1 MRDIDRIVYGLLKQ
15 IPKGKVTT
23 YGAIAEA
30 LGDKRAARAVGMVL
44 NKNTDLEK
52 YPCFRVVRSNGRI
65 GGYKQGKGEKKSRLK
80 DEGVQIRGDRVLNFE
95 SVFFEDFESEEIL
108 KKLRKEQDRVFER
121 LELRDMETK
130 PEKVVGADVAYEKD
144 QAFAAAVVMNNNLKI
159 LEGTTLRAKVGFP
172 YIPTYFYYREG
183 PIISQVIKDLDEE
196 FDLMFLGSG
205 GILHPRKAGL
215 ASFIGL
221 EFQKPTIGITK
232 GLLCG
237 EVKREVGADEFSQI
251 TFEGSNVGYAYRPK
265 ETVNPIYISPGNL
278 ITTAQAL
285 FYTKKFIKKHK
296 LPEPLYQAH
305 KRAVEFRK
313 NES

>member
-1 MRDIDRIVYGLLKQ
+1 MRDIDRIVYDLLKQ
-15 IPKGKVTT
+15 IPKGKLTT

-52 YPCFRVVRSNGRI
+52 YPCFKVVRSNGRI
-65 GGYKQGKGEKKSRLK
+65 GGYKQGKEEKKSRLK
-80 DEGVQIRGDRVLNFE
+80 DEGVQIRGDKVLNFK

-121 LELRDMETK
+121 LELRDMETE
-130 PEKVVGADVAYEKD
+130 PEKVIGADVAYEKD
-144 QAFAAAVVMNNNLKI
+144 QAFAAAVVMNDNLKI
-159 LEGTTLRAKVGFP
+159 LEETTLRAKVDFP

-183 PIISQVIKDLDEE
+183 PIISRVIEDLNEE
-196 FDLMFLGSG
+196 FDLMFLGSS

-221 EFQKPTIGITK
+221 EFRKPTIGITK

-237 EVKREVGADEFSQI
+237 EVKREMGAEEFSQI
-251 TFEGSNVGYAYRPK
+251 TFEESNVGYAYRPK

-285 FYTKKFIKKHK
+285 FYTKKFIEKHK
-296 LPEPLYQAH
+296 LPKPLYH
-305 KRAVEFRK
+305 THRRAVEFRK